1 MLEGK
6 TVNLRVEEKE
16 DLPYVAEWL
25 NSLRHS
31 GEYVPLMQASKA
43 ELEKQYEH
51 FSAETKYFMIEK
63 KDGTRIGTVVHFV
76 SAMQYEIGYTV
87 IPSERSK
94 GYASEAIQIIVDYLF
109 LSKDINRVQAF
120 VDQRNVPSVRVI
132 EKAGFKREAT
142 LRKAFF
148 MYGEWRDMWLYGI
161 LREEWK
167 EPRIL
172 TKQ

>member
-1 MLEGK
+1 
-6 TVNLRVEEKE
+6 
-16 DLPYVAEWL
+16 
-25 NSLRHS
+25 
-31 GEYVPLMQASKA
+31 
-43 ELEKQYEH
+43 
-51 FSAETKYFMIEK
+51 
-63 KDGTRIGTVVHFV
+63 
-76 SAMQYEIGYTV
+76 
-87 IPSERSK
+87 
-94 GYASEAIQIIVDYLF
+94 VDYLF

-148 MYGEWRDMWLYGI
+148 IHGEWRDMLLYGM